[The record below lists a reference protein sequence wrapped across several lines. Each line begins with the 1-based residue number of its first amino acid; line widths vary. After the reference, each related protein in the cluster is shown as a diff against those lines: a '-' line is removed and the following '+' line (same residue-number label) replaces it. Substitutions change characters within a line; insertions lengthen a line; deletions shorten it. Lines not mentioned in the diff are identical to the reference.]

1 MKRDREFEE
10 MMRKAGEP
18 TKPKTAAPVLPKTDP
33 NAPSHL
39 EQLREEWN
47 KRKQA
52 AIDGD
57 EDILQVE
64 INFWKLKLAA
74 EKEGTKDYI
83 TIHGHLVDLEEQQ
96 QKKQTA
102 DLKKATDEWKRSLE
116 SLPKAFA
123 SVIRDMQKNM
133 GGFRDFMRGMWYEIV
148 AMSAKAG
155 FDMLAGWAARNSRS
169 ARSRRKAR
177 FRPSRLRPGK
187 ASSGSRFM
195 QPWQPRR
202 HGRLLRAFPSSVPF
216 LAPLAAAATLAGVL
230 ALGGAFSHGGGGGGG
245 APSAAVTAGRN
256 ISASASQAGGG
267 TTNIYAM
274 DAKSFKDFAI
284 ANRSTFVAATKAG
297 LKDNAG
303 GGRV

>member
-1 MKRDREFEE
+1 
-10 MMRKAGEP
+10 
-18 TKPKTAAPVLPKTDP
+18 
-33 NAPSHL
+33 
-39 EQLREEWN
+39 LREEWN

-148 AMSAKAG
+148 AMSAQAG
-155 FDMLAGWAARNSRS
+155 FDMLAGWVASELAKRKITKEGAVETIAIKTWEGIKWVAIHAAMAAAAAWS
-169 ARSRRKAR
+169 AIA
-177 FRPSRLRPGK
+177 GI
-187 ASSGSRFM
+187 
-195 QPWQPRR
+195 
-202 HGRLLRAFPSSVPF
+202 PF
-216 LAPLAAAATLAGVL
+216 VGPVLAPLAAAATLAGVL

-256 ISASASQAGGG
+256 ISRQCVAGRRRHDEYLRHGCEE
-267 TTNIYAM
+267 
-274 DAKSFKDFAI
+274 
-284 ANRSTFVAATKAG
+284 
-297 LKDNAG
+297 L
-303 GGRV
+303 